1 MTTPFLPIFSRTLA
15 VQLFHP
21 LTGQAYT
28 LLRADELPLTHQH
41 AVEVAAVCNE
51 PLVYDRLFRARRQ
64 GRPYAVREGEEF
76 LAWAV
81 AGWRDG
87 THFVFLLLDPD
98 HRVAGALDVKSPDR
112 SAGEVGYWLGAAH
125 CGIMT
130 SALLAV
136 LDAARE
142 AGFVRL
148 WARPDADN
156 ARSLAL
162 LERAGFSA
170 FAPAEAASA
179 TAYLE
184 RPL

>member
-1 MTTPFLPIFSRTLA
+1 MTPTVPVFSRNLS
-15 VQLFHP
+15 VLLRHP
-21 LTGQAYT
+21 LTGQTYT
-28 LLRADELPLTHQH
+28 LLRADELPLTHEH
-41 AVEVAAVCNE
+41 AAEVAAVCNE

-64 GRPYAVREGEEF
+64 GRPYAVTEGEDF
-76 LAWAV
+76 LAWAA

-87 THFVFLLLDPD
+87 THFVFLLLGPE

-112 SAGEVGYWLGAAH
+112 SAGEVGYWLGTEH
-125 CGIMT
+125 RGIMT
-130 SALLAV
+130 SALLAM

-162 LERAGFSA
+162 LDRAGFGA
-170 FAPAEAASA
+170 YTPVDAEAD

-184 RPL
+184 RHL